1 MINKI
6 VVSLIQER
14 VADTFGFPVYRLDNG
29 TELTKELF
37 TELMYEMKDDNYT
50 FFMDDIIAEA
60 VKVGMTGDEV
70 YYVLTD
76 VCNAYKDI
84 IELLDNSPE
93 LHKQQLINKFY
104 EYINKGLQ
112 AETKTL
118 VN

>member
-37 TELMYEMKDDNYT
+37 IELMYEMEYKDHSFY
-50 FFMDDIIAEA
+50 MDDIIAEA
-60 VKVGMTGDEV
+60 HKVGMTAEEV
-70 YYVLTD
+70 LQSLTE

-84 IELLDNSPE
+84 IEILEHAPE
-93 LHKQQLINKFY
+93 VHKQQLINKFY
-104 EYINKGLQ
+104 GYINDGLR
-112 AETKTL
+112 AETKTFL
-118 VN
+118 N